1 MAITPIINDIL
12 HSAIFWAAWIIIPFI
27 MEIVP
32 AFGNIFLLL
41 KKYFEK
47 KTIPDINYDPE
58 ISIIMPV
65 YNSADTLEA
74 CIKSINDSNYPNNK
88 IRVFLVN
95 NQGQDNSFDIYAKC
109 QKKYPEIRMQWMNA
123 KQGKSR
129 ALNMALFNSE
139 GKYII
144 NIDSDGILEKSALK
158 NLVHR
163 FETDPDID
171 CMTGVILTR
180 PDIIEKYKRGI
191 ERLVRKL
198 EFVEYAQAFLAGRNY
213 ATETNS
219 IYTLSGAFSAFRKSS
234 VLKSQLYNTDTIC
247 EDTHITFQMKYLY
260 GAKVGLC
267 EDAIFFVD
275 PIESI
280 DKLYT
285 QRQRWQRGSLEVSH
299 MFLSKALKI
308 RNMFTNAS
316 VRTLVYDHTFAFPRA
331 IWYLAVLCLLFMGY
345 SGKII
350 LCSIG
355 VIFLLYII
363 VGYLYYF
370 SILKYLKNFPDI
382 REYYKKRWGS
392 IPLLL
397 VFNFVIFFIRF
408 AGIINSIGTDS
419 AWKTDNIHE
428 ERDKA
433 DNVIHAEF
441 KRIEDARAR
450 MERVFNN
457 DEE

>member
-163 FETDPDID
+163 F
-171 CMTGVILTR
+171 
-180 PDIIEKYKRGI
+180 
-191 ERLVRKL
+191 
-198 EFVEYAQAFLAGRNY
+198 
-213 ATETNS
+213 
-219 IYTLSGAFSAFRKSS
+219 
-234 VLKSQLYNTDTIC
+234 
-247 EDTHITFQMKYLY
+247 
-260 GAKVGLC
+260 
-267 EDAIFFVD
+267 
-275 PIESI
+275 
-280 DKLYT
+280 
-285 QRQRWQRGSLEVSH
+285 
-299 MFLSKALKI
+299 
-308 RNMFTNAS
+308 
-316 VRTLVYDHTFAFPRA
+316 
-331 IWYLAVLCLLFMGY
+331 
-345 SGKII
+345 
-350 LCSIG
+350 
-355 VIFLLYII
+355 
-363 VGYLYYF
+363 
-370 SILKYLKNFPDI
+370 
-382 REYYKKRWGS
+382 
-392 IPLLL
+392 
-397 VFNFVIFFIRF
+397 
-408 AGIINSIGTDS
+408 
-419 AWKTDNIHE
+419 
-428 ERDKA
+428 
-433 DNVIHAEF
+433 
-441 KRIEDARAR
+441 
-450 MERVFNN
+450 
-457 DEE
+457 